1 MLVPRKT
8 NFKVKNRPQNTV
20 IEKNGHNENGWVR
33 WKIFARVFLR
43 LGQQFLAPFLNIWIF
58 HDI

>member
-20 IEKNGHNENGWVR
+20 IEKNGHNENG
-33 WKIFARVFLR
+33 
-43 LGQQFLAPFLNIWIF
+43 
-58 HDI
+58 